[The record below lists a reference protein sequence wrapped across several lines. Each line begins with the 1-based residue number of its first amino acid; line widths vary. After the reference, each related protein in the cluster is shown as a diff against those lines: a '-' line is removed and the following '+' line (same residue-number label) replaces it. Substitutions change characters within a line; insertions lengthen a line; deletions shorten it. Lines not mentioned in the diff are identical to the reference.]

1 MTPNSTVVLVKACMW
16 LYGPSTASR
25 LQAQKDALLKVL
37 RKGLVVKEHI
47 RILEFPVEPILDLL
61 HTAHDS

>member
-1 MTPNSTVVLVKACMW
+1 MW